1 MLRVTQSVS
10 AAGAA
15 KYFDEALV
23 RGDYYSDQDRSIGTW
38 GGKAAELL
46 GLSRQVSRGDF
57 IKLASNLDPR
67 TQERLT
73 ARTKNN
79 RTAGYDFT
87 FSVPK
92 SVSLYLARNPGS
104 EVRQMVMDSFS
115 ETMTSIEA
123 EMKTRVRGR
132 GADGM
137 QRHEERVTGNL
148 VYAAFVHDTSRPV
161 DGIPDPHFHIHCYVL
176 NATFDREENRWK
188 AGFFRDLKADAP
200 FWEASFNTR
209 VAEKLLAAGYGIRRT
224 ERDFELSSV
233 DRSLIEKFSRRTKEI
248 EKLAQANLKALEKRA
263 RALVAKT
270 GMPFGEAFAQ
280 VKGELGAKTREAKDK
295 GPMDQAKRLE
305 HWDTLLTE
313 DERRALSPEAVKGAG
328 SKDLLDAR
336 AAQDLAI
343 EEIFERSS
351 TCSKRRLVAQALR
364 RGIGSLGI
372 ADAERFGDRDAR
384 VLHGKPKQVTTHTVA
399 EEERRIIAMV
409 KAGKGAVERL
419 DPLNSWQPLNPH
431 LNLQQQMAIRHLLGS
446 SDQFVA
452 IRGAAGTGKT
462 TMMKEAVPTLA
473 AFAERDVA
481 VFAPSS
487 AATDVLRCDGFE
499 GAETFQML
507 QHNERLQEEVAAKI
521 IWVDEAGFLSAKQM
535 LWLAEFAERNGNR
548 VILSG
553 DTHQHHSVERGDML
567 RILEKA
573 GAASTAQ
580 LTEIQRQQD
589 PALRAAV
596 FSLSEGDVLKGFEA
610 LDAQGRI
617 TELEDDSER
626 VNAIIE
632 ANLDA
637 LKEGK
642 TSVIVSPTHAEGRHV
657 AESLRAAMREQ
668 GLLTGEEVKL
678 TRLQNTGW
686 TYAQRCDAINYA
698 PGQTIEF
705 HQRTQAVVKTD
716 RYMITATPR
725 SGLKRPEA
733 TGLSPLTL
741 RSDGDL
747 RDWVQGPSREYFQR
761 GEKWEVVSATEGKI
775 VLERDGVRRSLSTS
789 RASSFSVF
797 EKEEISIAVGD
808 TVRVTKTHPSIEGRD
823 LVNNDLLKV
832 VAIRDGLVRFDNGE
846 SLGANELAHID
857 QGHVVTSHASQGK
870 TVDQVLISAPV
881 NGFDLVN
888 AIMFYVSVSRGRQQA
903 RVFTDSKGAL
913 LETIENNLGI
923 RLSASELLNEVTQTA
938 EEKERAAARKERLEA
953 KRDDLEL
960 KEAEFEAQRRAE
972 RKADKAILAKLY
984 RSGRLPGGRRADK
997 LRAAKELLAK
1007 LSPDELREF
1016 GPTLQRVIA
1025 GAQRG
1030 GRVALPIARRSRTT
1044 QTKKAEKKTVT
1055 NYERD
1060 LRQRLAEQYPNPTPE
1075 QAAKTQRKIGELL
1088 TKQLQAP
1095 AAQVVGSLQQMQVKT
1110 YETRLR
1116 ATLAA
1121 KYPNLT
1127 PAQARRLEQRIG
1139 QLVAQYRV
1147 GLAARAQSVKR
1158 YQQPQTRTQT
1168 QDKEIGRER

>member
-1 MLRVTQSVS
+1 
-10 AAGAA
+10 
-15 KYFDEALV
+15 
-23 RGDYYSDQDRSIGTW
+23 
-38 GGKAAELL
+38 
-46 GLSRQVSRGDF
+46 
-57 IKLASNLDPR
+57 LDPR

-73 ARTKNN
+73 ARTKNH

-104 EVRQMVMDSFS
+104 EVRQMIMDSFS

-132 GADGM
+132 GADGRE
-137 QRHEERVTGNL
+137 RHEERVTGNL

-161 DGIPDPHFHIHCYVL
+161 DGIPDPHFHIHSYVL
-176 NATFDREENRWK
+176 NATFDRVENRWK
-188 AGFFRDLKADAP
+188 AGFFRELKADAP
-200 FWEASFNTR
+200 FWEASFNAR
-209 VAEKLLAAGYGIRRT
+209 VAERLLAASYGIRRT
-224 ERDFELSSV
+224 ERDFELANV
-233 DRSLIEKFSRRTKEI
+233 DRSLIEKFSRRTQEI
-248 EKLAQANLKALEKRA
+248 EKLARENLKALEKRA

-270 GMPFGEAFAQ
+270 GMSFGQAFAQ

-305 HWDTLLTE
+305 HWDSLLTE
-313 DERRALSPEAVKGAG
+313 DERRALSAEAVKAAA

-351 TCSKRRLVAQALR
+351 TSSKRRLVAQALR
-364 RGIGSLGI
+364 RGIGSLSVP
-372 ADAERFGDRDAR
+372 DAEHFGDRDAR
-384 VLHGKPKQVTTHTVA
+384 VLQGKLNRVTTHTVA
-399 EEERRIIAMV
+399 EEERRIITMV
-409 KAGKGAVERL
+409 NAGKGALERL
-419 DPLNSWQPLNPH
+419 DPLKSWRPINPH
-431 LNLQQQMAIRHLLGS
+431 LNPQQQMAIHHLLGS

-507 QHNERLQEEVAAKI
+507 QHNQRLQEEVAAKI

-535 LWLAEFAERNGNR
+535 LWLAEFAKRNGNR

-573 GAASTAQ
+573 EAISTAQ
-580 LTEIQRQQD
+580 LTEILRQQE
-589 PALRAAV
+589 PELRAAV
-596 FSLSEGDVLKGFEA
+596 FSLSEGDIAKGFEA
-610 LDAQGRI
+610 LDVQGRI

-632 ANLDA
+632 AHLGA

-686 TYAQRCDAINYA
+686 TYALRCDAINYA
-698 PGQTIEF
+698 PGQVIEF
-705 HQRTQAVVKTD
+705 HQRTQALVETD
-716 RYMITATPR
+716 RYMITATGK
-725 SGLKRPEA
+725 SGLKRLEA
-733 TGLSPLTL
+733 PGLSPLTL
-741 RSDGDL
+741 RSDGEVG
-747 RDWVQGPSREYFQR
+747 DWVQVPHREYFQR

-775 VLERDGVRRSLSTS
+775 LLERSGVHRSLSAS

-797 EKEEISIAVGD
+797 EKEEILVAVGD
-808 TVRVTKTHPSIEGRD
+808 TVRVTKTHRSIEGRD
-823 LVNNDLLKV
+823 LINNDLLKV
-832 VAIRDGLVRFDNGE
+832 IATADGLVRFDNGE
-846 SLGANELAHID
+846 SLGVKELAHID

-881 NGFDLVN
+881 NSFDLVN
-888 AIMFYVSVSRGRQQA
+888 AIMFYVSVSRGRKQA
-903 RVFTDSKGAL
+903 RVFTDSKAAL
-913 LETIENNLGI
+913 LETIETNLGT
-923 RLSASELLNEVTQTA
+923 RLSASELLNEVAQTA
-938 EEKERAAARKERLEA
+938 EEKVRAAARKERLEA

-960 KEAEFEAQRRAE
+960 KEAEFEARRLTE
-972 RKADKAILAKLY
+972 RKSDKAILAKLY

-1007 LSPDELREF
+1007 LTPDELREL
-1016 GPTLQRVIA
+1016 GPTLGRIIA
-1025 GAQRG
+1025 GAERG
-1030 GRVALPIARRSRTT
+1030 GRVALPIARRSRNT
-1044 QTKKAEKKTVT
+1044 QSKKPGKKTVT
-1055 NYERD
+1055 NYERE
-1060 LRQRLAEQYPNPTPE
+1060 LRQRFAQRFPSPTPE
-1075 QAAKTQRKIGELL
+1075 QSAKIERKID
-1088 TKQLQAP
+1088 QLMTRQRQAP
-1095 AAQVVGSLQQMQVKT
+1095 AAQAVSLELLQVKS

-1116 ATLAA
+1116 TTLAT

-1127 PAQARRLEQRIG
+1127 PAQARQLEARVG
-1139 QLVAQYRV
+1139 QLVAQYRA

-1158 YQQPQTRTQT
+1158 YHQPQTRTQT
-1168 QDKEIGRER
+1168 QDKEITRER